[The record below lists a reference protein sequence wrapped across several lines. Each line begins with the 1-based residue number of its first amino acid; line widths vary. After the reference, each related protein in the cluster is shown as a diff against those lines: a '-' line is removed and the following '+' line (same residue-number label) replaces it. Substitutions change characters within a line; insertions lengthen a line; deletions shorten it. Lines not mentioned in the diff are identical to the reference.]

1 MPENK
6 KPLKKLIPSSKKR
19 AQKGPNQ
26 RLRQRAAVLIIMIL
40 VIGFGAALTRL
51 SLLTLVQGRELQ
63 ERAVEQQLADVTL
76 TAKRGTIFDANG
88 NVLAESASVWQVVMA
103 PVNFKTDEQRQ
114 AAARGLS
121 DILQLDY

>member
-63 ERAVEQQLADVTL
+63 ERAKDIPEKV
-76 TAKRGTIFDANG
+76 GTCID
-88 NVLAESASVWQVVMA
+88 
-103 PVNFKTDEQRQ
+103 
-114 AAARGLS
+114 LS
-121 DILQLDY
+121 PEKAIKLYELLYELLGKERRTK